1 MTDHLHWTEQLSDY
15 LDGALS
21 PERQR
26 AMRDHLAGCGECAR
40 ALEELR
46 AVVAWAERYRP
57 PMVSGDGWPA
67 IRERIEREKVVAI
80 PRLRDR
86 RFGWQ
91 GLVAAGLAMATI
103 AGGSVWYLSRPT
115 PLPDPIDPRA
125 NPPVMVEASTGDFD
139 AAVQELEQLLAA
151 DRGRLDTATV
161 RVVEE
166 SLRTIDQAIA
176 EARAAVQRDS
186 SQAYLNGRIAAH
198 MRQKLAILR
207 MATRAVHSET

>member
-1 MTDHLHWTEQLSDY
+1 MTEHLQWTEQLSDY

-21 PERQR
+21 ANRER
-26 AMRDHLAGCGECAR
+26 AVRDHLAQCAECSR
-40 ALEELR
+40 TLKELR
-46 AVVAWAERYRP
+46 AVVTWADGYRP
-57 PMVSGDGWPA
+57 PMVAGDGWPA

-80 PRLRDR
+80 PRFRDR

-139 AAVQELEQLLAA
+139 AAVRELEELLAQ

-166 SLRTIDQAIA
+166 SLRTIDRAIA